1 MRLKKDLLMTSMVVI
16 FGSLIGYEF
25 APHSMQ
31 PDLHKNVDLKIEQIW
46 NHNIGV
52 ILLIIFGGII
62 TFGLLSCIILFING
76 LSFGI
81 VMANL
86 PSQTILFVLVPYATL
101 ELSAFLVASLMSFYL
116 SRKIKQ
122 ALYYRQIAYLYKKLG
137 YEKLFLATMF
147 ILLGVAA
154 ILEVY
159 L

>member
-1 MRLKKDLLMTSMVVI
+1 MVVI

-46 NHNIGV
+46 NHNIGI

-86 PSQTILFVLVPYATL
+86 SHHMILFVLVPYATL
-101 ELSAFLVASLMSFYL
+101 ELSAFLVASLMSFSV

-122 ALYYRQIAYLYKKLG
+122 ALCSRQIGYLYKNLG

-154 ILEVY
+154 ILEFY

>member
-1 MRLKKDLLMTSMVVI
+1 MRLKKDLLITLMIVI
-16 FGSLIGYEF
+16 VGSLIGYVF
-25 APHSMQ
+25 VSDNMQ
-31 PDLHKNVDLKIEQIW
+31 PNLHKNVDLKIEQIW
-46 NHNIGV
+46 NHNIGI

-86 PSQTILFVLVPYATL
+86 SHHMILFVLVPYATL
-101 ELSAFLVASLMSFYL
+101 ELSAFLVASLMSFSV

-122 ALYYRQIAYLYKKLG
+122 ALCSRQIGYLYKNLG
-137 YEKLFLATMF
+137 HEKLFLAIIF
-147 ILLGVAA
+147 ILLGLSA